1 MGQIDPESSS
11 DAGSVTFTATQFN
24 QFLKKFSGM
33 NANSSSAVVETDDEL
48 EHIFGGMV
56 TCCNAAVDGNVW
68 IIDSGASDH
77 MTYKIDAMKNSVLV
91 NNIPSINLPNGVVSK
106 ISHIGD
112 IKLADGL
119 LLKGVLGV
127 PTFKHNLLCVNK
139 LNRDNDCNVMFHSG
153 FCLIRG
159 NSDQKI
165 VGLGKLHNGLYYL
178 IDSPADSVKLKALC
192 SAFGGKATSSEAHTS
207 VELFTLW
214 HNRLGHA
221 PTPKLKLIPA
231 LADQMGS
238 YDCTCITCPMARFV
252 KQPFQLSKS
261 VAKSP
266 FEIIHIDI
274 WGPYKRF
281 VSRDVKFHEHI
292 FPYNNATLKSILQP
306 VPTDTPQTPSPLQY
320 EDLSPIHLASDSV
333 TQNTDEVPS
342 SPADNP
348 PPSLSQNRSEH
359 IEPQT
364 QQPEIRKS
372 TRPRQEPFWMK
383 DYKKVALNA
392 ELECSQR

>member
-1 MGQIDPESSS
+1 MFGCLAFAYNP
-11 DAGSVTFTATQFN
+11 T
-24 QFLKKFSGM
+24 LKP
-33 NANSSSAVVETDDEL
+33 D
-48 EHIFGGMV
+48 
-56 TCCNAAVDGNVW
+56 
-68 IIDSGASDH
+68 
-77 MTYKIDAMKNSVLV
+77 
-91 NNIPSINLPNGVVSK
+91 
-106 ISHIGD
+106 
-112 IKLADGL
+112 KLNPR
-119 LLKGVLGV
+119 GV
-127 PTFKHNLLCVNK
+127 PCIFLGYPPNTK
-139 LNRDNDCNVMFHSG
+139 G
-153 FCLIRG
+153 FVLM
-159 NSDQKI
+159 N
-165 VGLGKLHNGLYYL
+165 
-178 IDSPADSVKLKALC
+178 
-192 SAFGGKATSSEAHTS
+192 
-207 VELFTLW
+207 LFT
-214 HNRLGHA
+214 
-221 PTPKLKLIPA
+221 
-231 LADQMGS
+231 Q
-238 YDCTCITCPMARFV
+238 
-252 KQPFQLSKS
+252 
-261 VAKSP
+261 
-266 FEIIHIDI
+266 
-274 WGPYKRF
+274 KRF